1 MKYLKVLGFAAAAA
15 AALMASA
22 GVGTASATVLCKVT
36 ETPCS
41 TANEWPAKTEA
52 VGSLKSGTTALFKN
66 TAGAVE
72 ETCNGAKISGTLG
85 KAGSG
90 TETVS
95 GTGGP
100 ENVVWSGCTN
110 TMDTIEGG
118 EIEVH
123 HIAGTDNGTVTGKG
137 FKTTVLLFGVSCVYS
152 YGTGTDI
159 GVITGGES
167 PTLHVNMVINKSGGS
182 FLCPTD
188 AIVEAVG
195 VLTEPK
201 GAAGYVED
209 E

>member
-41 TANEWPAKTEA
+41 TANEWPAGTFA
-52 VGSLKSGTTALFKN
+52 SGSLASGSSAGFYTTGGAL
-66 TAGAVE
+66 E
-72 ETCNGAKISGTLG
+72 ETCSGATIGGELG
-85 KAGSG
+85 SAGG
-90 TETVS
+90 PTETVKGS
-95 GTGGP
+95 GGP
-100 ENVVWSGCTN
+100 KNVVWSGCTH

-137 FKTTVLLFGVSCVYS
+137 FRTTVNIGISCVYT
-152 YGTGTDI
+152 YGTGIDV
-159 GVITGGES
+159 GAVTGGES
-167 PTLHVNMVINKSGGS
+167 PTLHVNAIINKAEGS
-182 FLCPTD
+182 FLCPST
-188 AIVEAVG
+188 AVVKAEG

-201 GAAGYVED
+201 GVAGYVED